1 MVNGISFNGGYNA
14 GQYSSRDIENV
25 ARYAIGTTTVAEQ
38 SNPFDGMLP
47 MLALTG
53 LTGIPSLFDWFKKAK
68 DNGGAKEVFTSE
80 LETMKKDIPSV
91 KERFANGG
99 WKSGETY
106 KGIWRNYSIDVTEK
120 AIPSGEKLA
129 KLKAINPAIDAK
141 YTEVMKYTIAAK
153 EATNPKDAAKLLQL
167 ANRKLAK
174 ANAAAH
180 GLIKPESISEA
191 KGFAKVG
198 AFFKNVGSQISKYTG
213 FEAATGWLKGVATK
227 SPVVSSVLKFGKGNG
242 AFAAITGALALFTD
256 VIPAFGLG
264 ADKGIAQIAKST
276 IKTAA
281 TVGGWAGG
289 AAVGAAIGSIIP
301 GAGTLIGGA
310 IGGLLGVVCGSIGS
324 WAADKVADAVVGKS
338 EVEIA
343 KEEEA
348 EKLAQQAKKDPKV
361 TMQLLATAQQK
372 LQTED
377 PDSAEAQE
385 AKVSIEHLT
394 QAGQTQQA
402 SQGQAPSQ
410 AQLQEFLAAYT
421 KYQQSTATNPFAG

>member
-14 GQYSSRDIENV
+14 GQYSSKDIENV

-68 DNGGAKEVFTSE
+68 DNGGAKEVFTKE
-80 LETMKKDIPSV
+80 LETMKNGFGSTKSM
-91 KERFANGG
+91 FTNGG

-106 KGIWRNYSIDVTEK
+106 KGIWRNYSADIVSK
-120 AIPSGEKLA
+120 AIPNEERVKLLTEDAQKNYKKANEYAKLA
-129 KLKAINPAIDAK
+129 REAKTPELASKALR
-141 YTEVMKYTIAAK
+141 IANARLARA
-153 EATNPKDAAKLLQL
+153 EQL
-167 ANRKLAK
+167 ASIQ
-174 ANAAAH
+174 
-180 GLIKPESISEA
+180 IKPQAISEA

-198 AFFKNVGSQISKYTG
+198 AFFSNLGSGISKVTG
-213 FEAATGWLKGVATK
+213 FSKLVEGTKVLATK
-227 SPVVSSVLKFGKGNG
+227 SPAVASVLKFAKGNG

-377 PDSAEAQE
+377 PSSAEAQE

-394 QAGQTQQA
+394 QVAQSQQT